1 MTALILNCISLMTYD
16 VGHMLLSSEGPE
28 LKVSA
33 LYNSAVPATSSVNIS
48 QSGAYFF
55 TLLTAS

>member
-1 MTALILNCISLMTYD
+1 MTYD